1 MKARKRAGTVG
12 KVLGCA
18 LLLVIALFPIYW
30 LVAMA
35 IRPTSEMQGHISLI
49 PQSLTIEH
57 FISLFVSKGFGQAA
71 INSLQTTLSSLVL
84 SLIVGVC
91 AAYILARRR
100 FRFGL
105 KRPMTYWVLLVR
117 VLPPVAFT
125 IPLYTMFSKIGLL
138 NTKIPVTL
146 ACVLINV
153 PLIIWF
159 LISFFQDLPEEV
171 EESAK
176 VDGATEWQLFR
187 KIVLPLVAP
196 GIAAVAMLSF
206 MYAWNEYTYTVI
218 FTRSPSNYTVPLA
231 LSVLNTEDNLTNF
244 GLAACGGG
252 GEDTADEGSEGSTSG
267 EPTKMTLILRGGA
280 YGESLEASLAP
291 FEAEHNVDIEVM
303 LMSFDDLHTGIALDA
318 VNEVGTYDLCMVD
331 GSWMAEFTENGVL
344 ANLSEMGYSFDD
356 DIIPATT
363 TICKVGEDIYL
374 APYYGNVTVMMYN
387 KQLLADAGYAPEDI
401 DSFADLMDIAQK
413 TKAADSNK
421 NGFLIRGGSAD
432 NILSDFLPHLV
443 VHGGWVVD
451 ENNNPTV
458 DTPEFKAAMQEYLDL
473 YALGSTL
480 DKDDI
485 VASVTSGETALA
497 QIWPGWYTP
506 TADGPANYTTIPTKL
521 TDDSAPVDAVALQ
534 GVWCIG
540 IPDNAP
546 HKDLALELLEYVMSP
561 EVQLASIENNGVPC
575 RYSCLTDSTVLET
588 YPHLQT
594 VCGALETGVYRPVIE
609 EWTEFTNILGTEMDN
624 VIQGTKT
631 LDEALSYA
639 QEQLEQLMAG

>member
-84 SLIVGVC
+84 SLIVGIC

-138 NTKIPVTL
+138 NTKI
-146 ACVLINV
+146 
-153 PLIIWF
+153 

-244 GLAACGGG
+244 GLVAAGGVVSVIPI
-252 GEDTADEGSEGSTSG
+252 TLFVIFAQNYLISG
-267 EPTKMTLILRGGA
+267 LSSGA
-280 YGESLEASLAP
+280 VKE
-291 FEAEHNVDIEVM
+291 
-303 LMSFDDLHTGIALDA
+303 
-318 VNEVGTYDLCMVD
+318 
-331 GSWMAEFTENGVL
+331 
-344 ANLSEMGYSFDD
+344 
-356 DIIPATT
+356 
-363 TICKVGEDIYL
+363 
-374 APYYGNVTVMMYN
+374 
-387 KQLLADAGYAPEDI
+387 
-401 DSFADLMDIAQK
+401 
-413 TKAADSNK
+413 
-421 NGFLIRGGSAD
+421 
-432 NILSDFLPHLV
+432 
-443 VHGGWVVD
+443 
-451 ENNNPTV
+451 
-458 DTPEFKAAMQEYLDL
+458 
-473 YALGSTL
+473 
-480 DKDDI
+480 
-485 VASVTSGETALA
+485 
-497 QIWPGWYTP
+497 
-506 TADGPANYTTIPTKL
+506 
-521 TDDSAPVDAVALQ
+521 
-534 GVWCIG
+534 
-540 IPDNAP
+540 
-546 HKDLALELLEYVMSP
+546 
-561 EVQLASIENNGVPC
+561 
-575 RYSCLTDSTVLET
+575 
-588 YPHLQT
+588 
-594 VCGALETGVYRPVIE
+594 
-609 EWTEFTNILGTEMDN
+609 
-624 VIQGTKT
+624 
-631 LDEALSYA
+631 
-639 QEQLEQLMAG
+639 

>member
-84 SLIVGVC
+84 SLIVGIC

-244 GLAACGGG
+244 GLVAAGGVAAVIPI
-252 GEDTADEGSEGSTSG
+252 TLFVIFAQNYLISG
-267 EPTKMTLILRGGA
+267 LSSGA
-280 YGESLEASLAP
+280 VKE
-291 FEAEHNVDIEVM
+291 
-303 LMSFDDLHTGIALDA
+303 
-318 VNEVGTYDLCMVD
+318 
-331 GSWMAEFTENGVL
+331 
-344 ANLSEMGYSFDD
+344 
-356 DIIPATT
+356 
-363 TICKVGEDIYL
+363 
-374 APYYGNVTVMMYN
+374 
-387 KQLLADAGYAPEDI
+387 
-401 DSFADLMDIAQK
+401 
-413 TKAADSNK
+413 
-421 NGFLIRGGSAD
+421 
-432 NILSDFLPHLV
+432 
-443 VHGGWVVD
+443 
-451 ENNNPTV
+451 
-458 DTPEFKAAMQEYLDL
+458 
-473 YALGSTL
+473 
-480 DKDDI
+480 
-485 VASVTSGETALA
+485 
-497 QIWPGWYTP
+497 
-506 TADGPANYTTIPTKL
+506 
-521 TDDSAPVDAVALQ
+521 
-534 GVWCIG
+534 
-540 IPDNAP
+540 
-546 HKDLALELLEYVMSP
+546 
-561 EVQLASIENNGVPC
+561 
-575 RYSCLTDSTVLET
+575 
-588 YPHLQT
+588 
-594 VCGALETGVYRPVIE
+594 
-609 EWTEFTNILGTEMDN
+609 
-624 VIQGTKT
+624 
-631 LDEALSYA
+631 
-639 QEQLEQLMAG
+639 

>member
-84 SLIVGVC
+84 SLIVGIC

-187 KIVLPLVAP
+187 KIVLPQQLHRAP
-196 GIAAVAMLSF
+196 GAV
-206 MYAWNEYTYTVI
+206 
-218 FTRSPSNYTVPLA
+218 
-231 LSVLNTEDNLTNF
+231 
-244 GLAACGGG
+244 G
-252 GEDTADEGSEGSTSG
+252 
-267 EPTKMTLILRGGA
+267 
-280 YGESLEASLAP
+280 
-291 FEAEHNVDIEVM
+291 AEHGGQPDQLWPGGRRRRGVCHPHHPVC
-303 LMSFDDLHTGIALDA
+303 DLCAELLDLRIVKRCCQRVTKYIAL
-318 VNEVGTYDLCMVD
+318 
-331 GSWMAEFTENGVL
+331 
-344 ANLSEMGYSFDD
+344 
-356 DIIPATT
+356 P
-363 TICKVGEDIYL
+363 
-374 APYYGNVTVMMYN
+374 
-387 KQLLADAGYAPEDI
+387 
-401 DSFADLMDIAQK
+401 
-413 TKAADSNK
+413 
-421 NGFLIRGGSAD
+421 
-432 NILSDFLPHLV
+432 
-443 VHGGWVVD
+443 
-451 ENNNPTV
+451 
-458 DTPEFKAAMQEYLDL
+458 
-473 YALGSTL
+473 
-480 DKDDI
+480 
-485 VASVTSGETALA
+485 
-497 QIWPGWYTP
+497 
-506 TADGPANYTTIPTKL
+506 
-521 TDDSAPVDAVALQ
+521 
-534 GVWCIG
+534 
-540 IPDNAP
+540 IPDTTSSG
-546 HKDLALELLEYVMSP
+546 KE
-561 EVQLASIENNGVPC
+561 
-575 RYSCLTDSTVLET
+575 
-588 YPHLQT
+588 
-594 VCGALETGVYRPVIE
+594 
-609 EWTEFTNILGTEMDN
+609 
-624 VIQGTKT
+624 
-631 LDEALSYA
+631 
-639 QEQLEQLMAG
+639 

>member
-231 LSVLNTEDNLTNF
+231 LAMTLS
-244 GLAACGGG
+244 LAACGGG

-624 VIQGTKT
+624 IIQGTKT
-631 LDEALSYA
+631 MDEALAYA
-639 QEQLEQLMAG
+639 QEQLEQLMA